1 MLAALLD
8 VSRLLLLLA
17 WFFVCWKNAHRVSHR
32 AWTYAARA
40 ALLIALA
47 GSAILY

>member
-1 MLAALLD
+1 LD
-8 VSRLLLLLA
+8 GARLVLFLV
-17 WFFVCWKNAHRVSHR
+17 WFFVCWKRARNVSHR

-40 ALLIALA
+40 VLLIALA